1 MSKCSGGQCSAVP
14 IIEDYAWCLEL
25 WRGAA
30 TEEILLPGMS
40 RSEALSLRSRMYRI
54 RAAMEQQR
62 HTYFPDVA
70 HTKISV
76 IQLDTG
82 AGGDKLW
89 ALAIVPS
96 DVHGDAPQ

>member
-1 MSKCSGGQCSAVP
+1 VP
-14 IIEDYAWCLEL
+14 IVEDYAWCLEL

-54 RAAMEQQR
+54 RAAMKQQR

-82 AGGDKLW
+82 VGGDELW

-96 DVHGDAPQ
+96 DVHGDAPL

>member
-1 MSKCSGGQCSAVP
+1 VP